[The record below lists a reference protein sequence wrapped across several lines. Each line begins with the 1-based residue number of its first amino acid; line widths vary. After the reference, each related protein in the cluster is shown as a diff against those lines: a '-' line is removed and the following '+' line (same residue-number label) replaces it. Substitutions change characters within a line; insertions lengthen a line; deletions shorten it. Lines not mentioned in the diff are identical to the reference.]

1 MEARGNHHSLGAQHG
16 GWVGGSVTLCVC
28 IANSE
33 HSGIVSRFGNNA
45 DEEVKSKVKYRTP

>member
-45 DEEVKSKVKYRTP
+45 DEEVK